1 MDNIGTTILF
11 YEGTNFTLQNKLR
24 FKYNK
29 ILKTILMFLII
40 TLFALFDESVC
51 QQNVGISMCSNCDPL
66 ATDLFCYSQEAD
78 FMQQLL
84 IKKPKRSNSLPLLSH
99 FAVWMMSFH

>member
-11 YEGTNFTLQNKLR
+11 YEGTNFTLQNKFR
-24 FKYNK
+24 FKYKK

-40 TLFALFDESVC
+40 TLFALFDEIVC
-51 QQNVGISMCSNCDPL
+51 QQNVGISMCSNCAPL

-84 IKKPKRSNSLPLLSH
+84 IKKTKRSNSLPLLSH
-99 FAVWMMSFH
+99 FAV

>member
-1 MDNIGTTILF
+1 MDNIGITILF
-11 YEGTNFTLQNKLR
+11 NEGTNFALQNKPR
-24 FKYNK
+24 FKYKK

-51 QQNVGISMCSNCDPL
+51 QQNVAISVCSNCAPL
-66 ATDLFCYSQEAD
+66 ATYLFCYSQEAE

-84 IKKPKRSNSLPLLSH
+84 RKKRKEAIPSLYYPISLYG
-99 FAVWMMSFH
+99 